1 MFGIH
6 AKMMCYS
13 PIYGIYAADVPQKAG
28 GCPTQHVYIFFL
40 NNGYLSDRCSSR
52 DVIYRLKPGISQV
65 VPSPIIVRI
74 SGMGGGG
81 PRTSDGVTAANA
93 SARENPYN
101 EP

>member
-1 MFGIH
+1 MQL
-6 AKMMCYS
+6 MCLKKPVDTQRNMY
-13 PIYGIYAADVPQKAG
+13 IY
-28 GCPTQHVYIFFL
+28 FFL
-40 NNGYLSDRCSSR
+40 NNGHLSDRCSLR

-65 VPSPIIVRI
+65 VPSPIIVRV

>member
-40 NNGYLSDRCSSR
+40 ITDIYLTDARH
-52 DVIYRLKPGISQV
+52 G
-65 VPSPIIVRI
+65 
-74 SGMGGGG
+74 
-81 PRTSDGVTAANA
+81 TSYTV
-93 SARENPYN
+93 
-101 EP
+101 